1 MDKST
6 LAARKS
12 AHVFG
17 EVSHLSKD
25 EVTIAL
31 GDLVNATVLGQKDD
45 GTFIALDIAGGA
57 TEATVAAGVLFGNVD
72 ASVTPAPGLA
82 HTRLTSVDGAK
93 LVWPVGITAQD
104 KATAIAEL
112 KALQIIVR

>member
-6 LAARKS
+6 LAERKS

-25 EVTIAL
+25 EVTIAA
-31 GDLVNATVLGQKDD
+31 GSLVNATVLGQKDD

-57 TEATVAAGVLFGNVD
+57 TEAAAGVLFGNID
-72 ASVTPAPGLA
+72 ASAAPAPGLA
-82 HTRLTSVDGAK
+82 HTRLTAVDGSK
-93 LVWPVGITAQD
+93 LVWPDGITAPP
-104 KATAIAEL
+104 KAAALEEL
-112 KALQIIVR
+112 KALHIIVR

>member
-25 EVTIAL
+25 EVTIAA
-31 GDLVNATVLGQKDD
+31 GSLVNATVLGQKDD

-57 TEATVAAGVLFGNVD
+57 TEATAAAGVLFGNVD
-72 ASVTPAPGLA
+72 ASIAPAPGLA
-82 HTRLTSVDGAK
+82 HTRLAAVDGAK
-93 LVWPVGITAQD
+93 LVWPDGITTPA
-104 KATAIAEL
+104 KAAAIAEL
-112 KALQIIVR
+112 KALHIIVR